1 MHRDSGNLEVSDKQG
16 AWVTTHWSVVLS
28 AQDPSS
34 PGASEALE
42 ILCRTYWYPL
52 YAYARRAG
60 HDEASAQDLTQGF
73 FAKLLEK
80 NYIGQA
86 NRDRGRFRS
95 FLLTAFKNFAADEHD
110 KASAKKRG
118 GGVIFE
124 SLNVEDGEGRYVHE
138 PVDTMDPEKLYERRW
153 ALTLLDSAWTRLEKE
168 FVDAGKAELF
178 KRLLSFEGAGAEVPS
193 YAEVAP
199 QLGISESGLRTAV
212 FRMRRRYRELIRDE
226 VAHTVNS
233 PAEVDEELRYLL
245 RIISG

>member
-1 MHRDSGNLEVSDKQG
+1 MHRDAGNLEVSDKQG

-34 PGASEALE
+34 PGAIEALE
-42 ILCRTYWYPL
+42 TLCRTYWYPL

-86 NRDRGRFRS
+86 DRGRGRFRS

-118 GGVIFE
+118 GGAIFE
-124 SLNVEDGEGRYVHE
+124 PLDVKAGEGRYVHE
-138 PVDTMDPEKLYERRW
+138 PVDTRDPEKLYERRW
-153 ALTLLDSAWTRLEKE
+153 ALTLLDSAWARLEKE

-178 KRLLSFEGAGAEVPS
+178 KRLQPFDGADEEAPS
-193 YAEVAP
+193 YAQVAP
-199 QLGISESGLRTAV
+199 ELGLSESGLRTAV
-212 FRMRRRYRELIRDE
+212 FRMRRRYREIIRDE
-226 VAHTVNS
+226 VAQTVNH
-233 PAEVDEELRYLL
+233 PAEVDEELRHLL